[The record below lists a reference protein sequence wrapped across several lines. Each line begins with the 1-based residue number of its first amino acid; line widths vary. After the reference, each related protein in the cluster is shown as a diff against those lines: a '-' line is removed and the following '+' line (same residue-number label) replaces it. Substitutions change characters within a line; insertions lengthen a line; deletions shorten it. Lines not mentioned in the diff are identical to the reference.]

1 MAVDGRKI
9 DQRKIEEILR
19 IGSQE
24 DFGKREKRVRSSFF
38 DTVRRALRHIPFME
52 DVVASYYCAIDPETP
67 AATRG
72 ILIAALAY
80 FVLPMDIIPD
90 VLFGIGFTDD
100 IAVLLAA
107 FNAVRG
113 NVRPEHYRRARVALD
128 DL

>member
-1 MAVDGRKI
+1 MAIDARKI
-9 DQRKIEEILR
+9 DERKIEEILR

-24 DFGKREKRVRSSFF
+24 DFGRREKRVRSSFF
-38 DTVRRALRHIPFME
+38 GTVRRAMRHIPFME

-67 AATRG
+67 SATRG

-80 FVLPMDIIPD
+80 FVLPIDIVPD
-90 VLFGIGFTDD
+90 MLLGIGFTDD
-100 IAVLLAA
+100 IAVLLTA

-113 NVRPEHYRRARVALD
+113 NVRPEHYRRAREVLD

>member
-1 MAVDGRKI
+1 MDEH
-9 DQRKIEEILR
+9 KIEEILR

-24 DFGKREKRVRSSFF
+24 EFGNREKRVRSSFF
-38 DTVRRALRHIPFME
+38 GTVRRAMRHIPFME

-67 AATRG
+67 SATRG

-80 FVLPMDIIPD
+80 FVLPIDIVPD
-90 VLFGIGFTDD
+90 MLLGIGFTDD
-100 IAVLLAA
+100 IAVLLTA

-113 NVRPEHYRRARVALD
+113 NVRPEHYRRAREVLD

>member
-1 MAVDGRKI
+1 MAIDARKI
-9 DQRKIEEILR
+9 DERKIEEILR

-24 DFGKREKRVRSSFF
+24 EFGNREKRVRSSFF
-38 DTVRRALRHIPFME
+38 GTVRRAMRHIPFME

-67 AATRG
+67 SATRG

-80 FVLPMDIIPD
+80 FVLPIDIVPD
-90 VLFGIGFTDD
+90 MLLGIGFTDD
-100 IAVLLAA
+100 IAVLLTA

-113 NVRPEHYRRARVALD
+113 NVRPEHYRRAREVLD